1 MELSKRLQMIAQMV
15 SEGNRLADIGT
26 DHGYIP
32 IYLLQNGKISSAI
45 AMDVGKGPLKRA
57 QDHIQAYCFE
67 DKAVCRLS
75 NGFEQYERGEADTA
89 VIAGMGG
96 DLMTKI
102 LDKGRS
108 KLPDELVLQ
117 PQSEWYKVR
126 RFLVDACYEII
137 QEKMVLEDGKYYV
150 AIKAQ
155 KGEKKVPLTELEQL
169 YGPVLLRRKDPLL
182 KEYLQNGFHK
192 MNRIYENLGKVHTES
207 ADQRKK
213 ELEIEIKQIKGA
225 YAYYDKS

>member
-32 IYLLQNGKISSAI
+32 IYLLQNGKIPSAI

-102 LDKGRS
+102 LDNGRS

-117 PQSEWYKVR
+117 PQSEWYKVAPFFGGR
-126 RFLVDACYEII
+126 
-137 QEKMVLEDGKYYV
+137 
-150 AIKAQ
+150 
-155 KGEKKVPLTELEQL
+155 
-169 YGPVLLRRKDPLL
+169 LLRDHTGKNGAGRWEILCCDQSSKGRKEGSSDRAGTIIRPCFAAQ
-182 KEYLQNGFHK
+182 E
-192 MNRIYENLGKVHTES
+192 RSSV
-207 ADQRKK
+207 
-213 ELEIEIKQIKGA
+213 KGI
-225 YAYYDKS
+225 SSEWFS